1 VPSDKGRN
9 MKVNIKVSTDG
20 NGLWSDVEK
29 DVTINKIEWYSDD
42 DEDDEEYSESETYV
56 KLYFDKRTWNIEK
69 HGLIYTDD
77 TFEEKIKT
85 ALVRLQKKGVL
96 PDLPWDTIS
105 YTEQGMQGED
115 YVHMILGTW

>member
-1 VPSDKGRN
+1 

-20 NGLWSDVEK
+20 NGLWSEVEK
-29 DVTINKIEWYSDD
+29 DVTINKIEWYSDN

-77 TFEEKIKT
+77 TFEDKIKT